1 MSNCCLRSTS
11 LAERPPTSEAT
22 FCDQLIAT
30 IPELTHYAGSLTRKR
45 SDADDLV
52 QDALERALTRQFLYA
67 EIGSLLGWL
76 KTVMRNLFLDQV
88 RSQSRRARLD
98 EAVFPEPQ
106 GRGVV
111 KASQE
116 DHRFLTELQEHLPR
130 LRGDGGDIII
140 AVGVHGDSYD
150 ETATH
155 LKLRRGTIASRLSR
169 SRVAL
174 LQTSLMGASASRLE
188 G

>member
-1 MSNCCLRSTS
+1 MSSYPLRSTTS
-11 LAERPPTSEAT
+11 AERPPIAQAT
-22 FCDQLIAT
+22 FRDQLIGT
-30 IPELTHYAGSLTRKR
+30 MPELTLYARSLTRSR

-52 QDALERALTRQFLYA
+52 QDTLERALTRQLLYA

-76 KTVMRNLFLDQV
+76 KTVMQNLFLDRV
-88 RSQSRRARLD
+88 RSRSRRARLD
-98 EAVFPEPQ
+98 EIVALDSQ

-130 LRGDGGDIII
+130 LGGDGGNIII

-150 ETATH
+150 ETAIR
-155 LKLRRGTIASRLSR
+155 LKLRRGTVGSRLSR

-174 LQTSLMGASASRLE
+174 LQTSLMGASAVTAR
-188 G
+188 